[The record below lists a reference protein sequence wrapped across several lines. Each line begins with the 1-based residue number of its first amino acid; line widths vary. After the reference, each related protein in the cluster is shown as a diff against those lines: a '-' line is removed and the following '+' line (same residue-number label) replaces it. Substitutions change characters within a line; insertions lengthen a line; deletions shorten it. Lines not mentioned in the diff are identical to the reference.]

1 MRMILTGDLTVMHA
15 YDFNCRF
22 NGHACVILTGDL
34 TVMHVYDFK
43 RRFNGHACV

>member
-1 MRMILTGDLTVMHA
+1 MC
-15 YDFNCRF
+15 DFNRRF